1 MSVENNKM
9 QVDIDNLKK
18 QNVNDLSS
26 IKELYRRLKEIEDRI
41 TQIKY
46 IDTTLSKKLQKD
58 YENLKKI
65 ISDENVQVELNNKI
79 DEINTKIDNN
89 NNEINTK
96 IDKNNNEINNQ
107 LILKANLNDLT
118 VNSNFDIKLGC
129 TTLFDD
135 VADSGKNTL
144 TKMYEYFDNII
155 QRVTL
160 KFEGNNF
167 VTTSNINK
175 QIENIEEFI
184 NYGGKIAGIKF
195 HQQNLKSLIEEYGAE
210 EIFTKYKECVTNF
223 INNLSYKKLFDKVW
237 ILNEAGNDVFT
248 SQYSDTIINTINDI
262 KKLGYKVSTPYANAY
277 AITDSDENILNAND
291 FISLNLYPFNN
302 KKGEKSNISDVAQ
315 RFNNEYLI
323 IERYL
328 KDKDLYITEFG
339 CSSSWNSFNNPPI
352 YKQDGKG
359 LPIELFIHG
368 FFRSRFMGVIK
379 GAWLWYYYDAYTFA
393 PKTLK
398 SIKNRTVVYYG

>member
-1 MSVENNKM
+1 MSFENNEM

-18 QNVNDLSS
+18 QNVYDLSS
-26 IKELYRRLKEIEDRI
+26 IKKLFIKFKEIEDKI

-46 IDTTLSKKLQKD
+46 IDNQLANKLKKD
-58 YENLKKI
+58 YESLKKI
-65 ISDENVQVELNNKI
+65 ILDENVQLELNNKI

-89 NNEINTK
+89 NNEINNK
-96 IDKNNNEINNQ
+96 
-107 LILKANLNDLT
+107 LILKANLNDLS

-135 VADSGKNTL
+135 VADNGKNSL
-144 TKMYEYFDNII
+144 KNMYDYFDNII

-160 KFEGNNF
+160 RFDGNNF
-167 VTTSNINK
+167 VTPSNINK
-175 QIENIEEFI
+175 QIENIKEFI
-184 NYGGKIAGIKF
+184 NYGGKISGIKF
-195 HQQNLKSLIEEYGAE
+195 HQQNLKPLIDKYGEEV
-210 EIFTKYKECVTNF
+210 IFTKYRESVTNF
-223 INNLSYKKLFDKVW
+223 INNLSYKNIFDKVW

-248 SQYSDTIINTINDI
+248 SQYSNSIINTINYI
-262 KKLGYKVSTPYANAY
+262 KNLGYKVSTPYANAY

-302 KKGEKSNISDVAQ
+302 KKGEKSNISDVTE

-328 KDKDLYITEFG
+328 KNKDLYITEFG
-339 CSSSWNSFNNPPI
+339 CSSSWTSFNNPPI
-352 YKQDGKG
+352 YKQDGNG
-359 LPIELFIHG
+359 LPIDLFIHG
-368 FFRSRFMGVIK
+368 FLRSRFMGVIK

>member
-1 MSVENNKM
+1 MSFENNEM

-18 QNVNDLSS
+18 QNVYDLSS
-26 IKELYRRLKEIEDRI
+26 IKKLFIKFKEIEDKI

-46 IDTTLSKKLQKD
+46 IDNQLANKLKKD
-58 YENLKKI
+58 YESLKKI
-65 ISDENVQVELNNKI
+65 ILDENVQLELNNKI

-89 NNEINTK
+89 NNEINNK
-96 IDKNNNEINNQ
+96 
-107 LILKANLNDLT
+107 LILKANLNDLS

-135 VADSGKNTL
+135 VADNGKSAL
-144 TKMYEYFDNII
+144 RKMYDYFDNII

-167 VTTSNINK
+167 VTPSNINK

-184 NYGGKIAGIKF
+184 SYGGKISGIKF
-195 HQQNLKSLIEEYGAE
+195 HQQNLKPLIDEYGAE
-210 EIFTKYKECVTNF
+210 EIFTKYRESVTNF
-223 INNLSYKKLFDKVW
+223 INSLSYKKMFDKVW
-237 ILNEAGNDVFT
+237 ILNEAGNSVFI
-248 SQYSDTIINTINDI
+248 SENSDSIINTINDI

-291 FISLNLYPFNN
+291 FISLNLYPFNDI
-302 KKGEKSNISDVAQ
+302 KGKKSNISDVTQ
-315 RFNNEYLI
+315 RINNEYLI
-323 IERYL
+323 IERFL
-328 KDKDLYITEFG
+328 KNKDLYITEFG
-339 CSSSWNSFNNPPI
+339 CSSSWDSFKNPPI
-352 YKQDGKG
+352 YKQEGKG
-359 LPIELFIHG
+359 LPIDLFIHG
-368 FFRSRFMGVIK
+368 FLRSRFMGVIK